1 METQSIVNKEV
12 AICLKATD
20 ELIRWCEKE
29 MYMEG
34 GRCADITRRVSD
46 GQHRPVA
53 RSFKQWE
60 YRYSTLLECGYLY
73 RIIRIEELMD
83 WWYAASLEIGIKRR
97 NAPFDPVIVRIFDY
111 ITGVERAKTLLGY
124 EEGLRTMARAIL
136 R

>member
-1 METQSIVNKEV
+1 METQLISNMEV
-12 AICLKATD
+12 AICSKAKE

-34 GRCADITRRVSD
+34 GQYTNVTRSVSD
-46 GQHRPVA
+46 GKHKPIK
-53 RSFKQWE
+53 RSFKLWK
-60 YRYSTLLECGYLY
+60 YRYSTLLDWGYLY
-73 RIIRIEELMD
+73 RIVRIEELID
-83 WWYAASLEIGIKRR
+83 GWYAASLEIGIQRR
-97 NAPFDPVIVRIFDY
+97 DAPLDPVIVRMFDY